1 MIRTVLPICL
11 ILASV
16 PSAVAV
22 PILNDAAH
30 PTNDVVP
37 ETEFPSGS
45 GVAEEAMKPTAAAKP
60 LVSNKD
66 DECNAELRNTC
77 ACTCAEFAEKPLT
90 APESCSHCKACLPK
104 NGRRLLGTA
113 AEEKVSCSTDKQKKG
128 TDRPMNEEEK
138 LRELFRGKSDQERRE
153 LARAFVAE
161 KNRPKLVQKYKD
173 YFNEI
178 AKANLPEQEHEF
190 FGTLIEGYPA
200 GEQELAKAL
209 AYIPVDS
216 LKKGDSVVKAYFE
229 AMGKTAK
236 ELFWEYLTGKPG
248 DPGIDSGCYIPYAY
262 LQMRDM
268 EYRTCGDLAK
278 NLLFIAP
285 PLSEQECCRQA
296 AEKLEPLVTSQSYEN
311 SIQEDMNAAQHTLET
326 NDEKLKWHAKLKL
339 GFDITGA
346 LAPIP
351 IAGDVLGSLSTGLNA
366 VNDYIVSDLENENAA
381 ATEKIFEGRHA
392 TLKHGLDKIDA
403 RMSKMEATANI
414 RQKSELEVKREAV
427 TGLVIELHD
436 MLEEVQPKL
445 KAKWNFFVA
454 HLATG
459 EDCFYCEEYAHYQEE
474 MQRDPSLSSGSC
486 ITAME
491 TWWLRGPDQELHKKN
506 AKEMCDM
513 VTNLNTLKSAAETA
527 KNVAETLKTS
537 TDVMTQIL
545 GQLHEIV
552 VSFDHVQRCESSQT
566 AMNVMAGYKLVGPL
580 EKTTALLRQLKPKLN
595 RVLGI
600 INQKVAIEFV
610 TASNSSPN
618 HELTAPADR

>member
-1 MIRTVLPICL
+1 M
-11 ILASV
+11 
-16 PSAVAV
+16 
-22 PILNDAAH
+22 
-30 PTNDVVP
+30 
-37 ETEFPSGS
+37 
-45 GVAEEAMKPTAAAKP
+45 
-60 LVSNKD
+60 
-66 DECNAELRNTC
+66 
-77 ACTCAEFAEKPLT
+77 
-90 APESCSHCKACLPK
+90 
-104 NGRRLLGTA
+104 
-113 AEEKVSCSTDKQKKG
+113 
-128 TDRPMNEEEK
+128 
-138 LRELFRGKSDQERRE
+138 
-153 LARAFVAE
+153 VAE

-200 GEQELAKAL
+200 GEQELAEAL

-229 AMGKTAK
+229 AMGKTANEAMGKTAK

-248 DPGIDSGCYIPYAY
+248 DPGIEDSGCYIPYAY
-262 LQMRDM
+262 LQMHDM
-268 EYRTCGDLAK
+268 VYRTCGDLAK

-311 SIQEDMNAAQHTLET
+311 SIQEDMNAAHHTLET
-326 NDEKLKWHAKLKL
+326 NDEKLKGHAKLKL
-339 GFDITGA
+339 GFDIAGA

-366 VNDYIVSDLENENAA
+366 VNDYIVSDLENENAD
-381 ATEKIFEGRHA
+381 ATEKIVEWRHA

-403 RMSKMEATANI
+403 RIAKMEATANI

-427 TGLVIELHD
+427 TGLVIALHD
-436 MLEEVQPKL
+436 MLKEVQPKL
-445 KAKWNFFVA
+445 KERWNFFVD
-454 HLATG
+454 HLAAG
-459 EDCFYCEEYAHYQEE
+459 DGKSCFYCKEYAHYQEE
-474 MQRDPSLSSGSC
+474 MQRDPSLSSC
-486 ITAME
+486 IAAMG

-513 VTNLNTLKSAAETA
+513 VTNLNTLKWAAETA
-527 KNVAETLKTS
+527 KNVAQTLKTS

-566 AMNVMAGYKLVGPL
+566 AMNVIAGYKLVGPL

-595 RVLGI
+595 WVLGI
-600 INQKVAIEFV
+600 TNQKVAIEFV